1 MTCLSPAVR
10 ALIEGPNYAHLA
22 IVLPDGSPHSVPL
35 WVGLQDDRIAFL
47 TGPSS
52 RKARNIGEEPRVAI
66 SLTDRDQPFTMAMIR
81 GRVVE
86 RIEGEAAWEAID
98 RISTVYTGAPYPRG
112 EERVVFLVEPEHVS
126 TTAY

>member
-52 RKARNIGEEPRVAI
+52 R
-66 SLTDRDQPFTMAMIR
+66 
-81 GRVVE
+81 
-86 RIEGEAAWEAID
+86 
-98 RISTVYTGAPYPRG
+98 
-112 EERVVFLVEPEHVS
+112 
-126 TTAY
+126 